1 MKVVTSVPKKQYPY
15 LAYWVGSDKT
25 FTKEMLTNL
34 KKEDIVLISTIEN
47 EFGDNEVYVQ
57 RLFGGALAFLTSNEE
72 DYEPLPN
79 GYSIHI
85 TQEFK

>member
-25 FTKEMLTNL
+25 LSKEMLTNL
-34 KKEDIVLISTIEN
+34 KKEDIVLISTIED
-47 EFGDNEVYVQ
+47 EEGDNEVYVQ
-57 RLFGGALAFLTSNEE
+57 YLFGGTEAHVTHHEE
-72 DYEPLPN
+72 EYVPLPN

>member
-15 LAYWVGSDKT
+15 LAFWVGSDKT
-25 FTKEMLTNL
+25 FSKEMLINL

-47 EFGDNEVYVQ
+47 DEGDNEVYVQ
-57 RLFGGALAFLTSNEE
+57 YFFGGTEAHTTHHEE
-72 DYEPLPN
+72 EYEPLPN
-79 GYSIHI
+79 GYTVHI

>member
-1 MKVVTSVPKKQYPY
+1 MIITTNTPKKQYPY

-25 FTKEMLTNL
+25 LTKEMLTNL
-34 KKEDIVLISTIEN
+34 KKEDIVLISTIED
-47 EFGDNEVYVQ
+47 EEGDNEVYVQ
-57 RLFGGALAFLTSNEE
+57 PLFGGALAHVTHHEQEF
-72 DYEPLPN
+72 EPLPN

>member
-15 LAYWVGSDKT
+15 LAFWVGSDKT
-25 FTKEMLTNL
+25 FSKEMLINL

-47 EFGDNEVYVQ
+47 DEGDNEVYVQ
-57 RLFGGALAFLTSNEE
+57 YFFGGTEAHVTYNEQE
-72 DYEPLPN
+72 YEPLPN
-79 GYSIHI
+79 GYTVHI